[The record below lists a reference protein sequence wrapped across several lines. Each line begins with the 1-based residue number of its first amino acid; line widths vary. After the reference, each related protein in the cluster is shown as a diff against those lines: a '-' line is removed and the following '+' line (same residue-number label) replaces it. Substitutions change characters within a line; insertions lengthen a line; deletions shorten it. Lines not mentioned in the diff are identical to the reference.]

1 MRIQSKVAA
10 ALALLASPMVLQA
23 TPITVDFSVT
33 STVPNQSYA
42 AGVVGTGYFTFDD
55 ALIPAGGSGNLGN
68 PITGV
73 PTLDLAFQWFGA
85 SFTEANAGI
94 ATLSFVGGV
103 LTDFWLGGNYVAP
116 ICGFQRYSCLHSAGT
131 SPDFQLIASSGASLN
146 DGAHAGFGSGYGNV
160 QWSVRSPAT
169 VPEPTSLGLLGLGLA
184 GFGMFRRKR
193 AAA

>member
-33 STVPNQSYA
+33 STVPNQGYA
-42 AGVVGTGYFTFDD
+42 AGVVGSGYFTFDD
-55 ALIPAGGSGNLGN
+55 SLMPGAGSGNVGN

-73 PTLDLAFQWFGA
+73 PTLDLAFEWFGTA
-85 SFTEANAGI
+85 FTEANAGI
-94 ATLSFVGGV
+94 ATLSFAGGV

-146 DGAHAGFGSGYGNV
+146 DGVHAGIGSGYGNV

-169 VPEPTSLGLLGLGLA
+169 VPEPASLGLLGLGLT
-184 GFGMFRRKR
+184 GFGLFRRKR